1 MVAMLNHTTAN
12 GEKIKDLVKSG
23 QLSQDDLDSIVERT
37 KKGGAEIVKY
47 LEKGSVF
54 KCSSRSWSADGRE
67 LSFRSKELPCAAY
80 INGEYGVKNIYAM
93 KVPVIIGKM
102 GLKRLLR

>member
-1 MVAMLNHTTAN
+1 MVAMLNHTTVN

-47 LEKGSVF
+47 LEKGSAF
-54 KCSSRSWSADGRE
+54 YA
-67 LSFRSKELPCAAY
+67 PAAA
-80 INGEYGVKNIYAM
+80 GVQMAESYLLDQKKNSL
-93 KVPVIIGKM
+93 VP
-102 GLKRLLR
+102 RT